1 MFKNLSLAEVLIGFF
16 VVGIFGVGG
25 TSMLMNCSG
34 ANKAAAAEEANKWS
48 KEVGIKDAN
57 VSCVNSDTDNDG
69 YVSCTIAYRD
79 NNGELKTKAIE
90 CAAKLT
96 WNTGCRAPKITI
108 NNTQ

>member
-1 MFKNLSLAEVLIGFF
+1 MGLLIGAL
-16 VVGIFGVGG
+16 VVGIFGLAGI
-25 TSMLMNCSG
+25 SLFMNCSG
-34 ANKAAAAEEANKWS
+34 ANKTAATEEANKWV